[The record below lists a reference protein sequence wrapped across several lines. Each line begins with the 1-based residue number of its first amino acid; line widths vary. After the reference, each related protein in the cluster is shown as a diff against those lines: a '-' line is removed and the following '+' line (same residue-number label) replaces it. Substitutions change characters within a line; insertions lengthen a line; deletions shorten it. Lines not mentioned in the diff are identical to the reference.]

1 MIRAFLHFS
10 TVPNLH
16 IPTELEIS
24 YGMEDFVMGHT
35 STWMPFVG
43 EKLDTAMQLNNYKGN
58 YVVAIFQEGKK
69 KVIGRLP
76 LGKF

>member
-1 MIRAFLHFS
+1 
-10 TVPNLH
+10 
-16 IPTELEIS
+16 
-24 YGMEDFVMGHT
+24 MEDFVMGHT

-69 KVIGRLP
+69 KVTGRLP